1 MIQVNFP
8 FWGPLLFKTNI
19 NKDQLNRLNIL
30 CVKNKEK
37 NNKDTVAHIQEQYK
51 IHNLKFE
58 EILKPQLMAF
68 NETYYQYYLKRIN
81 GLTTTTV
88 WVNFMKKG
96 EFNPLHIHGDCDFSS
111 VLYLNVPKKI
121 KEENQKFL
129 GRGAGP
135 GAIEFFY
142 GEESKNV
149 LSYYSHFPQ
158 EGDFFIFPNTLKHMV
173 SPFKSNVTRVSIAAN
188 FKLK

>member
-68 NETYYQYYLKRIN
+68 NETYYQYYL
-81 GLTTTTV
+81 
-88 WVNFMKKG
+88 
-96 EFNPLHIHGDCDFSS
+96 
-111 VLYLNVPKKI
+111 
-121 KEENQKFL
+121 EETK
-129 GRGAGP
+129 
-135 GAIEFFY
+135 
-142 GEESKNV
+142 
-149 LSYYSHFPQ
+149 
-158 EGDFFIFPNTLKHMV
+158 
-173 SPFKSNVTRVSIAAN
+173 
-188 FKLK
+188 